1 MFEHSLL
8 EAQTRVRSRF
18 RVFFVP
24 IAIAVHGFILAG
36 VVVAQYW
43 NVDPVPEPPIQVSFF
58 SAVAPPPPPPPPA
71 APPPAA
77 AKPKPQEAQAPTE
90 PVQPVEIPEEIPEA
104 PDQPESVGVEGGVPG
119 GVPGGIPGGVPG
131 GMPGGVPGGVPGV
144 TEVPDEVLQLGG
156 AIVKPEVIRR
166 VQPNYTEIARKAR
179 VQGIVIVEAIVDK
192 QGDVTN
198 VRVLKGLPMGLE
210 QSAMDAVRQWKFKPA
225 TLNGRPVSVYFVLT
239 INFRL
244 N

>member
-1 MFEHSLL
+1 MSP
-8 EAQTRVRSRF
+8 SR
-18 RVFFVP
+18 P
-24 IAIAVHGFILAG
+24 
-36 VVVAQYW
+36 
-43 NVDPVPEPPIQVSFF
+43 
-58 SAVAPPPPPPPPA
+58 
-71 APPPAA
+71 
-77 AKPKPQEAQAPTE
+77 
-90 PVQPVEIPEEIPEA
+90 
-104 PDQPESVGVEGGVPG
+104 GVEGGVPG

-144 TEVPDEVLQLGG
+144 TEVPDEVLQIGG

-179 VQGIVIVEAIVDK
+179 VQGVVIVEAIVDK

-210 QSAMDAVRQWKFKPA
+210 QSAMDAVKQWTFKPA